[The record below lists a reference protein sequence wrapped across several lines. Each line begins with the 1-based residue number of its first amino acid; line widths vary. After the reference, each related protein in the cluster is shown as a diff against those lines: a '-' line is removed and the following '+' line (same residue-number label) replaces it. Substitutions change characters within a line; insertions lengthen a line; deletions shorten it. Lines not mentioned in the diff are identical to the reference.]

1 MVQSLVA
8 PEGDFDADRLWKEV
22 TPEQL
27 MDSKLKCVF
36 EVPVDNNTVI
46 DLSSSNINQTGMF
59 VMFFFV
65 LVHCNVP
72 FFCVY
77 KKKTNIL
84 IVFLLTKT
92 LFSFACAYTNF
103 FVDQQTNSHN
113 TQTYQRKSFA
123 SRY

>member
-59 VMFFFV
+59 LMFFCCCVGSLQCAIYFV
-65 LVHCNVP
+65 
-72 FFCVY
+72 Y
-77 KKKTNIL
+77 I
-84 IVFLLTKT
+84 
-92 LFSFACAYTNF
+92 
-103 FVDQQTNSHN
+103 
-113 TQTYQRKSFA
+113 
-123 SRY
+123 

>member
-46 DLSSSNINQTGMF
+46 DLSSSNINQTGKCDGRD
-59 VMFFFV
+59 V
-65 LVHCNVP
+65 
-72 FFCVY
+72 
-77 KKKTNIL
+77 
-84 IVFLLTKT
+84 
-92 LFSFACAYTNF
+92 
-103 FVDQQTNSHN
+103 
-113 TQTYQRKSFA
+113 FA
-123 SRY
+123 SMLAR

>member
-59 VMFFFV
+59 LMFFLLLCWFIAMCH
-65 LVHCNVP
+65 L
-72 FFCVY
+72 FCVY
-77 KKKTNIL
+77 IKKN
-84 IVFLLTKT
+84 
-92 LFSFACAYTNF
+92 
-103 FVDQQTNSHN
+103 
-113 TQTYQRKSFA
+113 
-123 SRY
+123 